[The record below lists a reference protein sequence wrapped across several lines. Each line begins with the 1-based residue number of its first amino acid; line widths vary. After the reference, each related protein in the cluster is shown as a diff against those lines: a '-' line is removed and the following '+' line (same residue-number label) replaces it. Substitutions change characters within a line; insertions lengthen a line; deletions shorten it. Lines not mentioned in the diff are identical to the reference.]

1 MLTAQSTGAEDGG
14 SVRHIAIIMDGNGR
28 WARARNLPRV
38 AGHRRGADSVRATV
52 TACRELGIP
61 YLTLYAFSSENWR
74 RPAAEVDDLMGLLRL
89 YLRQEV
95 QSLNRSNVRLR
106 FIGDHSKLSV
116 DIVKL
121 ITQAQ
126 DLTADNTGLVLTIAL
141 NYGSH
146 DEILD
151 AVRRVSMD
159 VKKGA
164 LSPEDITGERFAGY
178 LHTAGTPD
186 PDMIIRTSGEKRLS
200 NFLLW
205 QAAYSELVFLD
216 VFWPDFNK
224 DSLIEAINE
233 FRGRERRYGRTSG

>member
-1 MLTAQSTGAEDGG
+1 MLTAQSTGDSDGE

-28 WARARNLPRV
+28 WARARGLPRV

-61 YLTLYAFSSENWR
+61 YLTVYAFSSENWR
-74 RPAAEVDDLMGLLRL
+74 RPASEVDDLMGLLRL

-95 QSLNRSNVRLR
+95 QSLNKNNVRLR
-106 FIGDHSKLSV
+106 FIGDHSRLSE
-116 DIVKL
+116 DIVRL

-126 DLTADNTGLVLTIAL
+126 ELTSDNTGLVLTVAL

-146 DEILD
+146 DEILT

-159 VKKGA
+159 VKEGV
-164 LSPEDITGERFAGY
+164 LSPEDITEERFAGY
-178 LHTAGTPD
+178 LHTAGIPD

-233 FRGRERRYGRTSG
+233 YRGRERRYGRSSG